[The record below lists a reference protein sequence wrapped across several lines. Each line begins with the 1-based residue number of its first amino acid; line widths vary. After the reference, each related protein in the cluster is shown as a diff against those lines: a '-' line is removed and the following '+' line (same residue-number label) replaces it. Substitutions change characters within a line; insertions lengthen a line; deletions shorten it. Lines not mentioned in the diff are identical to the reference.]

1 MQGWGKTV
9 ILGVEMHG
17 CPLSIDA
24 RELLYGK
31 SIIGSVFGGTKPKE
45 DIPILAKKYLDKVIL
60 LFNLIVLTYL
70 QFFIILFYYYFF
82 KC

>member
-60 LFNLIVLTYL
+60 LFN
-70 QFFIILFYYYFF
+70 
-82 KC
+82 